1 MNLAGSHGPHGPGE
15 REAHPA
21 SHRRGTSYPW
31 SKAGEGRAEGKAT
44 AWVGEVAEGRE
55 SESSLE
61 GQLAAGRV
69 QDRAHRK
76 RPEQRES
83 VNEEQ
88 RGEDASRGSGRAPEA
103 NRGAVAAQS
112 LIPAPACTYCPGR
125 LKASC
130 RDGLLWRS
138 SD

>member
-1 MNLAGSHGPHGPGE
+1 MGYFLPLEQG
-15 REAHPA
+15 
-21 SHRRGTSYPW
+21 RRG
-31 SKAGEGRAEGKAT
+31 KGEGKAR
-44 AWVGEVAEGRE
+44 AGVGEVAEGWE

-61 GQLAAGRV
+61 GQLAEGRV

-103 NRGAVAAQS
+103 NRGAVAARS
-112 LIPAPACTYCPGR
+112 LIPAPACTHCPGR

-130 RDGLLWRS
+130 WDGLLWRS
-138 SD
+138 SN